1 MLLHYLITIFIAIL
15 CLCAAGRLIGGLIQS
30 VLSAALL
37 PISCNLLISH
47 LLYHVEQHGRI
58 FFPAERALTS
68 QRLSQ
73 DCKQPVMQHSL
84 TMLRYCS
91 LIS

>member
-58 FFPAERALTS
+58 F
-68 QRLSQ
+68 
-73 DCKQPVMQHSL
+73 SL
-84 TMLRYCS
+84 LKEP
-91 LIS
+91 